1 MHGQLLRTGTGVD
14 CSVVISTVVGA
25 SVGQPLLQGE
35 QGIHI
40 HQIVQGMHGLH

>member
-1 MHGQLLRTGTGVD
+1 MHGQLLRMAAVVD
-14 CSVVISTVVGA
+14 SSVVVSTVVGA